1 MASPLRL
8 VVSYLLTV
16 IVDVLVTM
24 LVPELLSAQPAQAVD
39 TSLTSPVVA
48 SPVVASP
55 VAASPVVASPVVAS
69 PVVASPARAVSAP
82 PVLWTRAVATRALVR
97 GDTLHADDFAMAD
110 TAMRGRIPF
119 GLDTTTP
126 QAGWLVHRAVAA
138 GEWLRAPAVQP
149 RAAVSAG
156 QTVQALWFDG
166 DVSLAVTAIALNSA
180 PIGGAV
186 SLRVGRTRR
195 LRGVAMAPDTVRIR

>member
-1 MASPLRL
+1 MSASFRL
-8 VVSYLLTV
+8 VASSVLTV
-16 IVDVLVTM
+16 LCALCATT
-24 LVPELLSAQPAQAVD
+24 LVPDTLAAQVSQTVQTAQTARVGDSARAAV
-39 TSLTSPVVA
+39 
-48 SPVVASP
+48 
-55 VAASPVVASPVVAS
+55 VAASHP
-69 PVVASPARAVSAP
+69 RAVSAP
-82 PVLWTRAVATRALVR
+82 PIVWTRAVATRALVR
-97 GDTLHADDFAMAD
+97 GDTLQADDFAVAD
-110 TAMRGRIPF
+110 TAIHGRIPF

-126 QAGWLVHRAVAA
+126 QAGWLIRRAVAA

-156 QTVQALWFDG
+156 QSVQALWFDG
-166 DVSLAVTAIALNSA
+166 DVSLSVTAIALNSA